1 MNNYFDG
8 SSFSMSES
16 AEESTRLANKFLTNA
31 NSSSIVEFY
40 SVFPSWWDKTQQV
53 FNSCF
58 SVARGNGQASL
69 VMLSRDSGDF
79 KQYHSLFLSNPTSL
93 KSFGIWAMYQTI
105 QNAELKFIEKCK
117 TPRNEPALTAKLT
130 VDIENSASQIQEEYE
145 EHLCLNN
152 TLINLSE
159 LELQVQNREKTTGA
173 DIAFILEWR
182 DENDVLNIC
191 PILFQAKRVTSFFAD
206 ISQKNNEVGYQFN
219 ILKAKKINSA
229 YLFYNCDTKRTTKTP
244 RLPTVK
250 NIKNISVFDTPEKT
264 SAIESVLSLSTFML
278 DIMVNPSKFKVFSNR
293 TSALSQILNSV
304 QEDELANVFSL
315 STDEDASA
323 KYEQSYS
330 QYLAYKKKSENKLS
344 ENNDSPSSPKI

>member
-8 SSFSMSES
+8 SSFSMIES
-16 AEESTRLANKFLTNA
+16 ADERARLADKFLTNA

-58 SVARGNGQASL
+58 SVARDNGQASL
-69 VMLSRDSGDF
+69 VMLGRDGSDF

-105 QNAELKFIEKCK
+105 QNAELKFIEQCK
-117 TPRNEPALTAKLT
+117 TPRNEQALTAKLT
-130 VDIENSASQIQEEYE
+130 VNIDNSASQIQAEYE
-145 EHLCLNN
+145 KHLCLNN

-159 LELQVQNREKTTGA
+159 LELQVQNREKATGA

-182 DENDVLNIC
+182 DENDDLKIC
-191 PILFQAKRVTSFFAD
+191 PILFQAKRVTGFFFD
-206 ISQKNNEVGYQFN
+206 ISQKNSKVGYQFN
-219 ILKAKKINSA
+219 ILKAKKTNSA
-229 YLFYNCDTKRTTKTP
+229 YLFYNCDTQTTTKKP

-250 NIKNISVFDTPEKT
+250 NIQEISVFDTPEKT
-264 SAIESVLSLSTFML
+264 SAIENVLSLSTFML

-293 TSALSQILNSV
+293 TSALSQLLNSV
-304 QEDELANVFSL
+304 QEDELASVFSL
-315 STDEDASA
+315 STDEDARA
-323 KYEQSYS
+323 KYAQSYS
-330 QYLAYKKKSENKLS
+330 QYLAYKKKNENKS
-344 ENNDSPSSPKI
+344 TKNNDSPSSPKI